1 MSDDIDMLREQ
12 RNELNKRIALKE
24 KKEAGRKLR
33 EQFKRLADSGPEEA
47 LYDEVNRV
55 LKDTDAAGTLT
66 DALSGVFPRPH

>member
-1 MSDDIDMLREQ
+1 VSDDLDVLREQ

-24 KKEAGRKLR
+24 KQEAGRKLR

-55 LKDTDAAGTLT
+55 LKDTNAGTLT
-66 DALSGVFPRPH
+66 EALSKAFQRN